1 MARPLRIEYD
11 GAVYHITSRG
21 NARRPIFKDDR
32 DFLNFL
38 DTLQQVNTRYNWI
51 CHSYCLMTNHYHLVI
66 ETPDGNL
73 SKGMRQLNG
82 VYTQT
87 FNRTHNRAG
96 HVFQGRYKAIVIQK
110 ESHLLEVCR
119 YVVLNPVRAR
129 MVKEPIQW
137 KWSSY
142 RETAGREKGHPCLQ
156 TDWVLGQFDR
166 RRRHAERSY
175 RAFVK
180 GGTGGKDIWKEV
192 QGQSILGEE
201 GFVETLV
208 DYVKEYKKIEDIPK
222 RQRFIDRPPLQEIFR
237 DIEISEKKRRNRKIV
252 EAIEKYGYSQREI
265 ARHLKM
271 HYASIS
277 RLMNKD

>member
-38 DTLQQVNTRYNWI
+38 DTLLQVNKRYNWI
-51 CHSYCLMTNHYHLVI
+51 CHAYCLMPNHYHLVI

-73 SKGMRQLNG
+73 SKGMRQVNG
-82 VYTQT
+82 VYTQA
-87 FNRTHNRAG
+87 FNRRHKRAG

-129 MVKEPIQW
+129 MVEDPMQW

-142 RETAGREKGHPCLQ
+142 RETAGRGKGHPCLKI
-156 TDWVLGQFDR
+156 DWLLGQFGR
-166 RRRHAERSY
+166 RRRQSERSY
-175 RAFVK
+175 KEFVRA
-180 GGTGGKDIWKEV
+180 GTREKALWNEV
-192 QGQSILGEE
+192 QGQSVLGGE
-201 GFVETLV
+201 GFVDRLL
-208 DYVKEYKKIEDIPK
+208 DYVKGYRDIEDIPK
-222 RQRFIDRPPLQEIFR
+222 RQRFLDRPALQDIFR
-237 DIEISEKKRRNRKIV
+237 DREISEKKRRNRKIV

-271 HYASIS
+271 HYSSIS
-277 RLMNKD
+277 RLMNRE